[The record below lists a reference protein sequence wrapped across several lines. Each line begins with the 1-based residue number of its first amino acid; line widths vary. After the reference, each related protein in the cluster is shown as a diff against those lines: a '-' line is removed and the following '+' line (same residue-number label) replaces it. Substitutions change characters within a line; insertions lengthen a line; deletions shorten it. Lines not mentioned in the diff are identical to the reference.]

1 MQDSRHALSL
11 HHKIYPHLP
20 NPVAIVL
27 MVAPILLKLGKS
39 SPVVLWLSVVTRG
52 TALLLPA
59 SGPTRGLVR
68 VIRYWLHLWVDRA
81 LVWSHHCPSAFHFT
95 GLDAGTTGF
104 SPL

>member
-1 MQDSRHALSL
+1 MHDSGHALSL

-39 SPVVLWLSVVTRG
+39 SPVVLWLSVVTRV

-59 SGPTRGLVR
+59 LTAHPAGLVR
-68 VIRYWLHLWVDRA
+68 GHPLLAASLGGPRIGCGLHHR
-81 LVWSHHCPSAFHFT
+81 
-95 GLDAGTTGF
+95 
-104 SPL
+104 PLRVPLHWA

>member
-1 MQDSRHALSL
+1 MQELRHALSL

-39 SPVVLWLSVVTRG
+39 SPVVLWLSVVTRV

-59 SGPTRGLVR
+59 LTAHPPGLVR
-68 VIRYWLHLWVDRA
+68 VSRCWLRLFPDRA
-81 LVWSHHCPSAFHFT
+81 LGWVFLRAAAPFRPTVLATCS
-95 GLDAGTTGF
+95 
-104 SPL
+104 